1 LVILCAFA
9 SSVAGCLVVSLSPPF
24 FRSYIP
30 RLSFTTIP
38 FQSYAP
44 CLFFLH
50 AGFVGTLSALLIGT
64 LWASDLVAKKRKER
78 NNKGHQKKGK
88 VQKIRRRKKE
98 SKRRQPEISAPHFLN
113 QHCCGWQA
121 EPAIR
126 FGRLPSLFLASNPLY
141 LTRPLLSLFRDSG
154 APISLANTFYFW

>member
-1 LVILCAFA
+1 VCICVKCCWLPRSFVITAVFSFIHPTSIVHHHSFSIIRPMSFFPLCWFRWHVLSLADWNA
-9 SSVAGCLVVSLSPPF
+9 LGVGSGC
-24 FRSYIP
+24 
-30 RLSFTTIP
+30 
-38 FQSYAP
+38 Q
-44 CLFFLH
+44 
-50 AGFVGTLSALLIGT
+50 
-64 LWASDLVAKKRKER
+64 KKEGKKQQRTS
-78 NNKGHQKKGK
+78 KKGK